1 MSGSIINIKT
11 EIDRLFKIEK
21 EKTELYSYFTKHK
34 DQQDDALLDLNR
46 FDTNEK
52 KFTYLRTFLKSNDF
66 SSMKRDIAHIVKEEL
81 NHEIKKLSIKID
93 RFFQSEK
100 SWKVLSPPNGD
111 NDILESQIQ
120 EYFISECQALE
131 KFGAINNK
139 LIIKDTHASPSLGTQ
154 KSDFIFIQK
163 GSTVDL
169 FNVVVVVYRI
179 DSAINSE
186 IFTRYTYNHINSEY
200 LAFAKEG
207 ENKGWKYLVK
217 PSLKFSTNIVKLVK
231 CIGMGRTSVVYE
243 GTFNEESVA
252 VKMAKKAEYFSCL
265 ECERNALQ
273 ELSDLKSPHIP
284 KIILHNENTL
294 VMTPLGVKIHNLQK
308 EDIND
313 IIKIL
318 ESTHSLNYVHRDLRK
333 YNFICDESG
342 KIVVIDW
349 GYCIKTDTDY
359 DSSFAGA
366 LKCMPDE
373 VLSSIIKKKKIFYSP
388 KVDLVCLVRSFYLML
403 HRPSLTGVP
412 FNKNDY
418 DDISIQA
425 QYILNF
431 WKDCEKSDIW
441 RNIYS
446 AIDDLDYN
454 RLIQELEKL
463 F

>member
-169 FNVVVVVYRI
+169 FNVVVVGKIKLRVGGRFNNTHI
-179 DSAINSE
+179 GQAIS
-186 IFTRYTYNHINSEY
+186 F
-200 LAFAKEG
+200 G
-207 ENKGWKYLVK
+207 E
-217 PSLKFSTNIVKLVK
+217 
-231 CIGMGRTSVVYE
+231 
-243 GTFNEESVA
+243 
-252 VKMAKKAEYFSCL
+252 
-265 ECERNALQ
+265 
-273 ELSDLKSPHIP
+273 
-284 KIILHNENTL
+284 
-294 VMTPLGVKIHNLQK
+294 
-308 EDIND
+308 
-313 IIKIL
+313 KIL
-318 ESTHSLNYVHRDLRK
+318 QLQ
-333 YNFICDESG
+333 
-342 KIVVIDW
+342 
-349 GYCIKTDTDY
+349 
-359 DSSFAGA
+359 
-366 LKCMPDE
+366 
-373 VLSSIIKKKKIFYSP
+373 P
-388 KVDLVCLVRSFYLML
+388 K
-403 HRPSLTGVP
+403 
-412 FNKNDY
+412 
-418 DDISIQA
+418 
-425 QYILNF
+425 
-431 WKDCEKSDIW
+431 
-441 RNIYS
+441 
-446 AIDDLDYN
+446 
-454 RLIQELEKL
+454 
-463 F
+463 